1 MDETGRDKPGA
12 ESRPSGSRHT
22 TSRRSGRPGTR
33 QAAAPPAHKETAGPA
48 ETVTPSGNRERGDDI
63 PDAADLSQKMAE
75 IARQSQQLV
84 ADFLQRQAPENGVGM
99 ANTLGIGTAF
109 LEMTARMLSDPTRL
123 VQAQL
128 SLWND
133 YLTLWQRTAQR
144 FLGGETEPL
153 IEPPAGDRRFRDAAW
168 TDNAL
173 FDFIKQSYLLT
184 ARWMQ
189 KTVREVEGI
198 DERTARKV
206 DFYTRQFVDAL
217 APSNFLLTNP
227 EALRATIESRG
238 ENLLNGLKNLL
249 EDLERGKGHLTIK
262 MTDMEAFRIGRNIAV
277 TPGKVIY
284 QNDLMQLLQYAPT
297 TEKAKCRPLLI
308 IPPWIN
314 KFYILDL
321 RPNNSFIRW
330 AVTQGHTVF
339 VISWVNPDERLAA
352 KTFTDYMLEG
362 PLAALD
368 AIAAATGEREANVIG
383 YCLGGTLLACTL
395 AYMAVKRDN
404 RIKSATYLVA
414 MVDFAE
420 AGELSVF
427 IDEEQLSALEER
439 MNARGYLE
447 GRDMA
452 TTFNMLRAN
461 DLIWSFVVNNY
472 LLGKSPFPFDLL
484 YWNADS
490 TRMPA
495 AMHSFYL
502 RNMYQENLL
511 VKPGGITLDGVPID
525 LRQIK
530 TPSFLLSTREDHI
543 APWRSTYAA
552 TQLYRGPVKFVLSAS
567 GHIAGVVNPP
577 GGKYGHWE
585 NDKSPPTSEEWLATA
600 TAYPDSWW
608 PAWEGW
614 VSQYA
619 GGEVPARH
627 PGDGNFKPI
636 EDAPGSYVK
645 VRATD

>member
-1 MDETGRDKPGA
+1 LIGERPADNDDPTNDRQWAFRPVGSQTSDIGEEAVINDSDQPIPGA
-12 ESRPSGSRHT
+12 
-22 TSRRSGRPGTR
+22 GT
-33 QAAAPPAHKETAGPA
+33 ASPANAQSSNA
-48 ETVTPSGNRERGDDI
+48 FA
-63 PDAADLSQKMAE
+63 DADQL
-75 IARQSQQLV
+75 ARQIADVAQKSQNLV
-84 ADFLQRQAPENGVGM
+84 AEFLKRQSPEEGIGM
-99 ANTLGIGTAF
+99 ASPLAIGAAF
-109 LEMTARMLSDPTRL
+109 FEMTARMISDPSRL

-144 FLGGETEPL
+144 FLGGNPEPM
-153 IEPPAGDRRFRDAAW
+153 IEPPHGDRRFRDAAW
-168 TDNAL
+168 TDNTL

-184 ARWMQ
+184 ARWLQ
-189 KTVREVEGI
+189 GTVREVEGI

-217 APSNFLLTNP
+217 APSNFLMTNP
-227 EALRATIESRG
+227 EVLRETIETRG
-238 ENLLNGLKNLL
+238 ENLFSGLKNLL
-249 EDLERGKGHLTIK
+249 DDLERGKGRLAIR
-262 MTDMEAFRIGRNIAV
+262 MTDMAAFQIGENIAV
-277 TPGKVIY
+277 TPGKVVY
-284 QNDLMQLLQYAPT
+284 QNDLIQLIQYAPT
-297 TEKAKCRPLLI
+297 TATVKRRQLLI

-321 RPNNSFIRW
+321 RPDNSFIRW
-330 AVTQGHTVF
+330 AVAQGHTVF
-339 VISWVNPDERLAA
+339 VVSWVNPDARLAA
-352 KTFTDYMLEG
+352 KTFSDYMREG

-368 AIAAATGEREANVIG
+368 AIEQATGEREANVIG
-383 YCLGGTLLACTL
+383 YCLGGTLLAATL

-404 RIKSATYLVA
+404 RIKSATFFVT

-427 IDEEQLSALEER
+427 IDEEQLAALEER
-439 MNARGYLE
+439 MNAKGYLE

-525 LRQIK
+525 LGKLR
-530 TPSFLLSTREDHI
+530 TPAFLLSTREDHI

-552 TQLYRGPVKFVLSAS
+552 TQLYKGPVKFVLSAS

-577 GGKYGHWE
+577 GSKYGHWE
-585 NDKSPPTSEEWLATA
+585 NAKNPPTPEGWLAGA
-600 TAYPDSWW
+600 TQHPDSWW
-608 PAWEGW
+608 PVWEHW
-614 VSQYA
+614 ISKYS
-619 GGEVPARH
+619 GGEVPARN
-627 PGDGNFKPI
+627 PGDGMLKPI

-645 VRATD
+645 VRAED

>member
-1 MDETGRDKPGA
+1 M
-12 ESRPSGSRHT
+12 
-22 TSRRSGRPGTR
+22 
-33 QAAAPPAHKETAGPA
+33 
-48 ETVTPSGNRERGDDI
+48 
-63 PDAADLSQKMAE
+63 M
-75 IARQSQQLV
+75 
-84 ADFLQRQAPENGVGM
+84 
-99 ANTLGIGTAF
+99 
-109 LEMTARMLSDPTRL
+109 SDPSRL

-133 YLTLWQRTAQR
+133 YMTLWQRTAQR
-144 FLGGETEPL
+144 FLGGSAEPM
-153 IEPPAGDRRFRDAAW
+153 IEPPAGDRRFSDKAW
-168 TDNAL
+168 TDNTL

-184 ARWMQ
+184 ARWLQ
-189 KTVREVEGI
+189 GAVKDVEGI

-206 DFYTRQFVDAL
+206 DFYTRQFVDAI
-217 APSNFLLTNP
+217 APSNFVLTNP
-227 EALRATIESRG
+227 EVLRATIESRG

-249 EDLERGKGHLTIK
+249 ADLERGKGRLAIK
-262 MTDMEAFRIGRNIAV
+262 MTDMQAFRIGENIAV
-277 TPGKVIY
+277 SPGKVVY
-284 QNDLMQLLQYAPT
+284 QNDLVQLIQYEPT
-297 TEKAKCRPLLI
+297 TATVKRRPLLI

-321 RPNNSFIRW
+321 RPANSFIRW
-330 AVTQGHTVF
+330 AVAAGHTVF
-339 VISWVNPDERLAA
+339 VVSWVNPDQRLAG
-352 KTFTDYMLEG
+352 KTFADYMREG

-368 AIAAATGEREANVIG
+368 AIEQATGEREANVIG
-383 YCLGGTLLACTL
+383 YCLGGTLLASTL
-395 AYMAVKRDN
+395 AYMAVKRDT
-404 RIKSATYLVA
+404 RIKSATYFVT

-427 IDEEQLSALEER
+427 IDEEQLAALEER
-439 MNARGYLE
+439 MNEKGYLE

-525 LRQIK
+525 LKKIK

-552 TQLYRGPVKFVLSAS
+552 TRLYKGPIKFVLSAS

-577 GGKYGHWE
+577 GSKYGHWE
-585 NDKSPPTSEEWLATA
+585 NDKNPPTAEEWLATA
-600 TAYPDSWW
+600 TPVPESWW
-608 PAWEGW
+608 PVWERW
-614 VSQYA
+614 VSRYA
-619 GGEVPARH
+619 GGEVPARR
-627 PGDGNFKPI
+627 PGDGKLNPI

-645 VRATD
+645 VRGED

>member
-1 MDETGRDKPGA
+1 MTQKSRGKPGGGNA
-12 ESRPSGSRHT
+12 PHGRGRT
-22 TSRRSGRPGTR
+22 TG
-33 QAAAPPAHKETAGPA
+33 APPPDLA
-48 ETVTPSGNRERGDDI
+48 E
-63 PDAADLSQKMAE
+63 LSQQMSDIAE
-75 IARQSQQLV
+75 RSRDLVAEFLKRQS
-84 ADFLQRQAPENGVGM
+84 AEDGVGM
-99 ANTLGIGTAF
+99 ANPLSIGAAF
-109 LEMTARMLSDPTRL
+109 FEMTARMMSDPSRL

-133 YLTLWQRTAQR
+133 YMTLWQRTAQR
-144 FLGGETEPL
+144 FLGGNAEPM
-153 IEPPAGDRRFRDAAW
+153 IEPSVGDRRFRDKAW
-168 TDNAL
+168 TDNTL

-184 ARWMQ
+184 ARWLQ
-189 KTVREVEGI
+189 GTVKDVEGI

-206 DFYTRQFVDAL
+206 DFYTRQFVDAI
-217 APSNFLLTNP
+217 APSNFLITNP
-227 EALRATIESRG
+227 EVLRATIESRG

-249 EDLERGKGHLTIK
+249 EDLERGKGRLAIK
-262 MTDMEAFRIGRNIAV
+262 MTDMEAFRIGANIAV
-277 TPGKVIY
+277 TPGKVVY
-284 QNDLMQLLQYAPT
+284 QNDLLQLIQYAPT
-297 TEKAKCRPLLI
+297 TATVKRRPLLI

-321 RPNNSFIRW
+321 RADNSFIRW
-330 AVTQGHTVF
+330 AVAQGHTVL

-352 KTFTDYMLEG
+352 KTFTDYMREG
-362 PLAALD
+362 LLAALD
-368 AIAAATGEREANVIG
+368 AIEQATGEREANVIG
-383 YCLGGTLLACTL
+383 YCLGGTLLASTL
-395 AYMAVKRDN
+395 AYMAVKRDH
-404 RIKSATYLVA
+404 RIASATYFVT

-427 IDEEQLSALEER
+427 IDEEQLAALEER
-439 MNARGYLE
+439 MNAKGYLE

-511 VKPGGITLDGVPID
+511 VKPGGVTLDGVPID
-525 LRQIK
+525 LRKIK

-552 TQLYRGPVKFVLSAS
+552 TQLYQGPVSFVLSAS

-577 GGKYGHWE
+577 GSKYGHWQ
-585 NDKSPPTSEEWLATA
+585 NDQNPPTAEEWLTTA
-600 TAYPDSWW
+600 TAVADSWW
-608 PAWEGW
+608 PVWERW
-614 VSQYA
+614 VAQYS

-627 PGDGNFKPI
+627 PGDGKLEPI

-645 VRATD
+645 VRAED